1 MAEKFCLKWNDFHSN
16 IGKSFKS
23 LRHEDD
29 LFDVTLVSDDNSHV
43 SAHKLVLSACS
54 EYFKTIF
61 KKNKHSH
68 PMLCLNGVSSQD
80 LNNILDYIYNG
91 EIHIYQDNLNRFL
104 DVAERFKLEG
114 LMTGD
119 QTLKDEDILNYPE
132 VNSPFKSKE
141 FESKLNQT
149 NNLKSETNVKTNAY
163 NVKTREIALIS
174 GDFSSIEE
182 LNQRIEEEIILE
194 GPGLY
199 KCARCLK
206 TYNKRFNLKE
216 HIEVH
221 FEGLSFPC
229 QLCGKDF
236 RSRNNLRRHQAKC
249 QN

>member
-29 LFDVTLVSDDNSHV
+29 LFDVTLVSDDQSQV
-43 SAHKLVLSACS
+43 SAHKLVLSSCS
-54 EYFKTIF
+54 EYFKTVL

-141 FESKLNQT
+141 FESKT
-149 NNLKSETNVKTNAY
+149 ES
-163 NVKTREIALIS
+163 
-174 GDFSSIEE
+174 
-182 LNQRIEEEIILE
+182 
-194 GPGLY
+194 
-199 KCARCLK
+199 
-206 TYNKRFNLKE
+206 NK
-216 HIEVH
+216 
-221 FEGLSFPC
+221 
-229 QLCGKDF
+229 
-236 RSRNNLRRHQAKC
+236 
-249 QN
+249 

>member
-29 LFDVTLVSDDNSHV
+29 LFDVTLVSDDQSQV
-43 SAHKLVLSACS
+43 SAHKLVLSSCS
-54 EYFKTIF
+54 EYFKTVL

-91 EIHIYQDNLNRFL
+91 EIQIYQDNLNRFL

-114 LMTGD
+114 LITGD
-119 QTLKDEDILNYPE
+119 QTLKDEDIYNDL
-132 VNSPFKSKE
+132 
-141 FESKLNQT
+141 ESKSP
-149 NNLKSETNVKTNAY
+149 LKPQQLERTQNHKVQSENFVANNVKY
-163 NVKTREIALIS
+163 QEIALIS
-174 GDFSSIEE
+174 ADFTSIEE
-182 LNQRIEEEIILE
+182 LNQKIEEEIILE
-194 GPGLY
+194 GPGVY

-216 HIEVH
+216 HIEIH

-229 QLCGKDF
+229 KVCGKDF
-236 RSRNNLRRHQAKC
+236 RSRTVLRNHGNKQHKSSSNL
-249 QN
+249 